1 MEVAAYRWYC
11 LALKDLELHRPL
23 TEVCQRRYLAV

>member
-1 MEVAAYRWYC
+1 MEVAAYRWYG

-23 TEVCQRRYLAV
+23 TEDYQRRCLVV